1 MVRPTS
7 SLTTVRLEAART
19 GNGAPAPE
27 NPNPPSARRLLS
39 ISKPSWVLRGRS
51 NVRKENIRKADPP
64 CVVCRGSGRVDC
76 HDCNGRGRT
85 NLIELTMLPKGEWP
99 KWCRSCGGSG
109 LGYCSRC
116 LGTGEYRYIMG
127 FQFMHK
133 DTEQLQDNQLYR
145 VLDRR
150 SSRSFTDVLLNDD
163 CSDST
168 AV

>member
-1 MVRPTS
+1 MS
-7 SLTTVRLEAART
+7 SLNDLVE
-19 GNGAPAPE
+19 
-27 NPNPPSARRLLS
+27 S
-39 ISKPSWVLRGRS
+39 IYRCLPGVWISEWHAVAHYEES

-64 CVVCRGSGRVDC
+64 CVSVEEAVELIATLQWKRIFSDS
-76 HDCNGRGRT
+76 GRT